1 MITTMFGF
9 LAASAR
15 TASLGKATAAVSII
29 ERFHSLTPPNAVN

>member
-15 TASLGKATAAVSII
+15 TASLGNATAAVSIPTVSTSSG
-29 ERFHSLTPPNAVN
+29 FMA